1 MSQAPFAG
9 VKVIDLT
16 WSGAGVFII
25 NFLSHYGAT
34 VIRVESARQPDPIRH
49 ALTYTNAKSDD
60 PHILELGA
68 YFAFSH
74 PAQKYG
80 MTLDLKN
87 PRALEVFKKLVAWAD
102 VVGECFPTGVI
113 ERLGLGYEELRKV
126 KRDII
131 MFRSCG
137 FGHTGPMANQ
147 PGFGMTLAAYAMM
160 YSQAGWPERRPVPVS
175 SYYSDQLSPLFG
187 MLALVTAL
195 DFHRRTGKGQVVDQS
210 QIESSLHYLSPV
222 LLDYAVNRRNLALR
236 GNKCAYAAPHGV
248 YRCQGADRWV
258 AIAVTDDREWE
269 DFGRAINSPEWTR
282 EERFKTLLGRVK
294 HSDEL
299 DQYVESWTLNHTAE
313 EVTRLLQSAGVGAG
327 VAANAQDI
335 VEDVQLKHYHY
346 FREVDHPYSGR
357 LTYCHPP
364 AMKLSEAEASI
375 GRSTILGEHNEY
387 VCKEVLGYS
396 QEGYL
401 RLVQEKV
408 FD

>member
-1 MSQAPFAG
+1 MSQAPLAG

-49 ALTYTNAKSDD
+49 TLTYTNAKPDD
-60 PHILELGA
+60 PHILEQSA

-87 PRALEVFKKLVAWAD
+87 SRAVEVFKKLAAWTD

-113 ERLGLGYEELRKV
+113 ERLGLGYEVLKKV
-126 KRDII
+126 KPDII

-137 FGHTGPMANQ
+137 YGHTGPMAQQ

-160 YSQAGWPERRPVPVS
+160 YSLAGWPDRRPVPVS

-187 MLALVTAL
+187 MLALMTAL
-195 DFHRRTGKGQVVDQS
+195 DFRRRTGKGQCIDQA
-210 QIESSLHYLSPV
+210 QIESSLQYLAPL
-222 LLDYAVNRRNLALR
+222 LLDYDINRRNLALT

-248 YRCQGADRWV
+248 YRCQGEDRWA
-258 AIAVTDDREWE
+258 AIAVMTDREWE
-269 DFGRAINSPEWTR
+269 DFGRAVGSPDWSR
-282 EERFKTLLGRVK
+282 EERFKTVLGRVK

-299 DQYVESWTLNHTAE
+299 DKFVESWTLNHTAE
-313 EVTRLLQSAGVGAG
+313 EVTRRLQAAEVGAG
-327 VAANAQDI
+327 VAANAQDV

-346 FREVDHPYSGR
+346 FREVDHPYMGQ

-364 AMKLSEAEASI
+364 AMKLSDAEATV
-375 GRSTILGEHNEY
+375 GRSTVLGEHNEY
-387 VCKEVLGYS
+387 ICKEFLGYS
-396 QEGYL
+396 QAEYL
-401 RLVQEKV
+401 QLVREKV
-408 FD
+408 FS